1 MKWSERRG
9 KESKSIQRSGQT
21 IATSHDLTPNGRV
34 VGEPCLKWPY
44 FREIQVAPGPNSVP
58 AVGPSRLNVGG
69 VGAMVRSSIV
79 EPSWDATS
87 HRSFVDCLAGCII
100 VDPLGLRYL
109 LKSVVLHR
117 SIGGEGILPK
127 AFAYSLLQ
135 WTLIAISKG
144 IRSSDKS
151 GTIQRRVAWP
161 LRKDDTHKSRSVP
174 NSMVLETWLSVL
186 LSFAPDIWRWLVQLV
201 SSTEGVQWVCWD
213 QLMVLFKATLD

>member
-1 MKWSERRG
+1 M
-9 KESKSIQRSGQT
+9 Q
-21 IATSHDLTPNGRV
+21 D
-34 VGEPCLKWPY
+34 
-44 FREIQVAPGPNSVP
+44 SV
-58 AVGPSRLNVGG
+58 
-69 VGAMVRSSIV
+69 
-79 EPSWDATS
+79 
-87 HRSFVDCLAGCII
+87 
-100 VDPLGLRYL
+100 
-109 LKSVVLHR
+109 HR

-151 GTIQRRVAWP
+151 GTIQRRLAWP
-161 LRKDDTHKSRSVP
+161 LRKDDTHKSRSVH

-186 LSFAPDIWRWLVQLV
+186 LSFAPDILRWLVQLV